1 MSSVTWTE
9 DLLTSIFN
17 TNKMHQY
24 GSFVFIFTILKLLFM
39 FLILTT
45 LNAIL
50 RGTCFMIN
58 IRAIVNKSQKCNGN
72 FRRIII
78 FKISDNNIIISVF
91 FRPLKAKID
100 TIWKMHHLKICNIGY
115 YRILCTL
122 IWLNII
128 NVVVRNIHRNP
139 PYAKVVLWCYIQILL
154 LQTISHK
161 FYSHVN

>member
-72 FRRIII
+72 FWRIII
-78 FKISDNNIIISVF
+78 SKISDNNIIISVF
-91 FRPLKAKID
+91 FRPLKAKIA
-100 TIWKMHHLKICNIGY
+100 TLGCFVIKCVWNMRRWKICKIGY
-115 YRILCTL
+115 YEILYTL
-122 IWLNII
+122 IRLSII
-128 NVVVRNIHRNP
+128 NVDVRKT
-139 PYAKVVLWCYIQILL
+139 PYIF
-154 LQTISHK
+154 K
-161 FYSHVN
+161 FCSYW

>member
-72 FRRIII
+72 CRRIII
-78 FKISDNNIIISVF
+78 SKISDNNIIISVF
-91 FRPLKAKID
+91 FRPLKAKNC
-100 TIWKMHHLKICNIGY
+100 HHRMLCNSVCMKHASLKDLQ
-115 YRILCTL
+115 YRIL
-122 IWLNII
+122 
-128 NVVVRNIHRNP
+128 
-139 PYAKVVLWCYIQILL
+139 
-154 LQTISHK
+154 
-161 FYSHVN
+161 

>member
-39 FLILTT
+39 FLILST

-58 IRAIVNKSQKCNGN
+58 IRAIVNKSQKRNGN
-72 FRRIII
+72 CRRIII
-78 FKISDNNIIISVF
+78 SKISDNNIIISVI
-91 FRPLKAKID
+91 FRPLKAKIA
-100 TIWKMHHLKICNIGY
+100 TLGCFVIKCVWNMHRWKICKIGY
-115 YRILCTL
+115 YEILYTL
-122 IWLNII
+122 IRLSII
-128 NVVVRNIHRNP
+128 NVDVRKT
-139 PYAKVVLWCYIQILL
+139 PYIF
-154 LQTISHK
+154 K
-161 FYSHVN
+161 FCSYW

>member
-1 MSSVTWTE
+1 MSSVTWTK

-50 RGTCFMIN
+50 RGTYFMIN
-58 IRAIVNKSQKCNGN
+58 IRAIVNKSQKCNGD

-78 FKISDNNIIISVF
+78 SKISDNNTIISVF
-91 FRPLKAKID
+91 FRLLKAKNC
-100 TIWKMHHLKICNIGY
+100 HHRMLCNRVCIKHASMKDLW
-115 YRILCTL
+115 YRILWNIVYSNKTKYNECWCTKYQSSS
-122 IWLNII
+122 
-128 NVVVRNIHRNP
+128 V
-139 PYAKVVLWCYIQILL
+139 IL
-154 LQTISHK
+154 
-161 FYSHVN
+161 YSNFAPTDN